1 MWTLLALSTL
11 TASGADKAPRSDE
24 AAQIETEYDHPRLH
38 AAVMTMNG
46 VFPGVRLGVELPLVL
61 DVRDRKPKRRDFRK
75 HGIGEIVV
83 RPNAGFWIEPRNANN
98 VFLGGEAGLR
108 WTTHRGFRLGSY
120 LGVNYLH
127 AFNGGMT
134 YNANE
139 PGDVR
144 PAPMAGNPGFLGM
157 ATLGLGTDWKKKK
170 QNPFSVD
177 FRAGAWVQAPF
188 NNFILPGVMIELDV
202 GWRFKP

>member
-1 MWTLLALSTL
+1 MWILLALSTL
-11 TASGADKAPRSDE
+11 SAGAADESSRSD
-24 AAQIETEYDHPRLH
+24 AAAMIETEYDHQRIH
-38 AAVMTMNG
+38 AGLVTMNAI
-46 VFPGVRLGVELPLVL
+46 FPGVRLGVEFPLLL
-61 DVRDRKPKRRDFRK
+61 DVRDRKPKRRDVRK

-98 VFLGGEAGLR
+98 VFLGGEAGVR
-108 WTTHRGFRLGSY
+108 WTTHRGFRFGSY

-134 YNANE
+134 YNASE
-139 PGDVR
+139 PGNVR
-144 PAPMAGNPGFLGM
+144 PAPLGGNPAFLGT
-157 ATLGLGTDWKKKK
+157 AALGLGMDWKKKK
-170 QNPFSVD
+170 QNPLSLD

-188 NNFILPGVMIELDV
+188 NNFILPGVMLELDV